1 MTREDA
7 IKFIGEL
14 LTDSLLNKESY
25 KEEENHEMKLFYEGR
40 ISGLKNAML
49 VVELLNEGDCNH
61 VD

>member
-40 ISGLKNAML
+40 ISGLKNAVL

-61 VD
+61 VN

>member
-1 MTREDA
+1 MTRGDA

-61 VD
+61 VN

>member
-14 LTDSLLNKESY
+14 LTDSELNKESC
-25 KEEENHEMKLFYEGR
+25 KEEGNHEMKLFYEGR

-49 VVELLNEGDCNH
+49 VVDLLDKQGEG
-61 VD
+61 VEI